1 MKSTLL
7 RAMTKPAEATKRRR
21 ELLREYFM
29 NALALA
35 ILVEKKGT
43 AELTVADVQPARF
56 RRVAAV

>member
-1 MKSTLL
+1 MS
-7 RAMTKPAEATKRRR
+7 KPAEATKRRR

-35 ILVEKKGT
+35 IIVEQKS
-43 AELTVADVQPARF
+43 AAALAVADAQPARF